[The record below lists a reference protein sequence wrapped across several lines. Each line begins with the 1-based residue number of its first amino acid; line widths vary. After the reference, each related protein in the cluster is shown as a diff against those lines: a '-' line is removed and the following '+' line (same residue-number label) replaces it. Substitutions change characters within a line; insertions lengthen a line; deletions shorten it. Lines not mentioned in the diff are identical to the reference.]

1 MLDWT
6 IQVDKVLKKY
16 MILAAPLSL
25 AAGVLFPGFFDRFS
39 PAVPWLFAGMTF
51 CGSLGSR
58 LGQLAEEFR
67 HPKGLLAVLALL
79 HLVMPLAA
87 WGLGNLFFSYNP
99 YFVVGIL
106 LEYTIPTAVASLMW
120 IGIYQG
126 STTLGLA
133 VLMAD
138 VLLSPVAIPLTV
150 QALAGSSVQVDAAG
164 MVMDLLLMVTIP
176 ALLAMGV
183 NRWTKGRAA
192 RDWSPR
198 LSLVSKLCMML
209 VIAANSTKVAPYFAH
224 LNGTLVGIAAVIL
237 ALTALGY
244 LLGWLLGWKLGLPFP
259 QDIPF
264 GTLATLIGCAF
275 TWLLR
280 GARVRGLPVLSALS
294 PVVWNTLIIGWEIN
308 AFFLPE
314 GPSWMGFLSSAL
326 GVGLGEL
333 AACCVLGLLLTAFL
347 EKTGLSRLF
356 REL

>member
-1 MLDWT
+1 MFDWT

-16 MILAAPLSL
+16 MILVAPLSL
-25 AAGVLFPGFFDRFS
+25 AAGVLFPGFFDRFT

-67 HPKGLLAVLALL
+67 HPKGLLALLALL

-259 QDIPF
+259 QVVTATLCGGLRNISAGVVIAAQFFPADALFPVTV
-264 GTLATLIGCAF
+264 GTLFQQVLAAVFGQ
-275 TWLLR
+275 LLTRWRGRAAR
-280 GARVRGLPVLSALS
+280 GAAPA
-294 PVVWNTLIIGWEIN
+294 
-308 AFFLPE
+308 
-314 GPSWMGFLSSAL
+314 
-326 GVGLGEL
+326 
-333 AACCVLGLLLTAFL
+333 
-347 EKTGLSRLF
+347 SR
-356 REL
+356 